1 MLQES
6 FEVQIKNIKKSN
18 KHHEDEDEDE
28 CSDMTDD
35 DLCSLISSDDEE
47 QTEITNYLTK
57 AFEAVASVEP
67 LGNNEFELSF
77 NKPNIALIENNENY
91 DFDIIDNVPYLDDAS
106 LFIPF
111 VNFIKNHEASLTG
124 VSLYTNLEGGGHLI
138 I

>member
-6 FEVQIKNIKKSN
+6 FEVKIKNSKKSN
-18 KHHEDEDEDE
+18 KHHEDEDEG
-28 CSDMTDD
+28 SDITDD
-35 DLCSLISSDDEE
+35 DLCSLISSDDDE

-57 AFEAVASVEP
+57 AFEAVASIEP

-77 NKPNIALIENNENY
+77 IKPNISLIENNENY
-91 DFDIIDNVPYLDDAS
+91 DFDIIDDVPYLDDAS

-124 VSLYTNLEGGGHLI
+124 VSLYTNLEGGGNLI

>member
-6 FEVQIKNIKKSN
+6 FEVKIKNSKKSN
-18 KHHEDEDEDE
+18 KHHEDEDE
-28 CSDMTDD
+28 CSDITDD

-57 AFEAVASVEP
+57 AFEAVASIEP

-77 NKPNIALIENNENY
+77 IKPNISLIENNENY
-91 DFDIIDNVPYLDDAS
+91 DFDIIDDVPYLDDTS

-124 VSLYTNLEGGGHLI
+124 VSLYTNLEGGGNLI

>member
-6 FEVQIKNIKKSN
+6 FEVQIRNSKKSN
-18 KHHEDEDEDE
+18 KHQEDEDE
-28 CSDMTDD
+28 CSDITDD
-35 DLCSLISSDDEE
+35 ELCSLVSSDDEE

-67 LGNNEFELSF
+67 LGNNEFEVSF
-77 NKPNIALIENNENY
+77 NEPNVTLLENEEKY
-91 DFDIIDNVPYLDDAS
+91 DFDIINDVPYLDDTS

-111 VNFIKNHEASLTG
+111 VKFIKNHEASLIG
-124 VSLYTNLEGGGHLI
+124 VSLYTNLEGGGNLI